1 MLVELCFGTLLF
13 LICFF
18 WGFTALNGVVFQVVT
33 SNQQNIKNKVIHEI
47 KKSNKVDKSHEWQLK
62 YYMYVFEQHGIDG
75 VKGILEY
82 PLLRKTQEVIL
93 TDIDREEIQTIAEE
107 ITNVISQEQC
117 PPVTKKGI
125 CKNCSYFEFCYINE
139 MEEEE

>member
-1 MLVELCFGTLLF
+1 FWVS
-13 LICFF
+13 ICTAYST
-18 WGFTALNGVVFQVVT
+18 GFVGCA
-33 SNQQNIKNKVIHEI
+33 
-47 KKSNKVDKSHEWQLK
+47 
-62 YYMYVFEQHGIDG
+62 
-75 VKGILEY
+75 
-82 PLLRKTQEVIL
+82 
-93 TDIDREEIQTIAEE
+93 EEIQTIAEE